1 MLESIIQFL
10 NLELSLLSYF
20 EKRHCL
26 STLVTT
32 DKGEVYPAEYLGEGN
47 YNKIDFDAYDGVSYF
62 RLTGQPNVERIEQK
76 YTPKPRVNVSF
87 PLRLVYA
94 VRKSKLSADDAYSF
108 DRVRTSIAKQLESDA
123 QDLVATLKAD
133 RIEINTG
140 NYNFNAKEV
149 WDEETAETGQYQPRM
164 DFIFAS
170 MDVDVIVTIKNDC
183 IVGECDGVSSD
194 ILQAIDF
201 CLRENFDR
209 LTQTQKDCISSF
221 LCGTPDPATVRNSDS
236 SYSTTVASGATLV
249 LPDITFTDS
258 DGSSSSVPSVQD
270 ITATPCGVIR
280 SVSLSVSDTTPNFGD
295 AVTLTAT
302 ASNITPTS
310 YLFFW
315 FDGTTIG
322 LIAEQASNIYNW
334 SVDSTLGSID
344 IYVIAT
350 DGTNEVVDV
359 QSVTVSSFQLL
370 DEYPNSQASYSLR
383 QLRSSATNCIRVRR
397 SSDNAQQDIGF
408 VGGVLDES
416 ALTTFV
422 GANDGFIVTWYDQQ
436 NSNDATQSTASQQPK
451 IVSSGVVI
459 TENGEPAIQFDG
471 SDDVLATASNP
482 YSDGLIALF
491 VVCKVTTPA
500 SNNGI
505 LDAATNVSFG
515 SSNGFRFDQF
525 SGNFRFG
532 TRTSGGASF
541 IQAAES
547 DATQTLRTAIKT
559 SAGRSTYLNGGASA
573 SDSQSGDVIFTSVP
587 SLYIGATLGSANFFG
602 GTMQEV
608 VTYNS
613 DQDSNRTGIE
623 TNINNF
629 YTIY

>member
-32 DKGEVYPAEYLGEGN
+32 DKGEVYPAEYIGEGN

-209 LTQTQKDCISSF
+209 LTQTQKDCISNF

-249 LPDITFTDS
+249 LPDITVTDS
-258 DGSSSSVPSVQD
+258 DGSTSTVPSVQD
-270 ITATPCGVIR
+270 VTCTPCPVVQGLTVDASTTTPALGDSVTITATP
-280 SVSLSVSDTTPNFGD
+280 T
-295 AVTLTAT
+295 
-302 ASNITPTS
+302 NITPTS
-310 YLFFW
+310 YTFYLPKI
-315 FDGTTIG
+315 D
-322 LIAEQASNIYNW
+322 
-334 SVDSTLGSID
+334 GSIETVTQAGNS
-344 IYVIAT
+344 YVWTAEGNGAVEVTVSAT
-350 DGTNEVVDV
+350 DGSDTVHSCVE
-359 QSVTVSSFQLL
+359 VTVDFPFVADDHTGMSFSYGLFKAASAYSGNCFQVQRSSDGAYLEVGWVNGCVADLASLRTWAGADEVKVTIWYDSTGNGNHLVQATAGEQVPISNYGGIQLL
-370 DEYPNSQASYSLR
+370 DNGLQFRDDVGFDMTSGGTNTPIGAARIDLYTVMEVRDFTIGIYTLFNRRTNSGFMMIGQSGSGANAYSNFGTPSYYVDG
-383 QLRSSATNCIRVRR
+383 SA
-397 SSDNAQQDIGF
+397 IGTTRGD
-408 VGGVLDES
+408 VYTALYQTGVKQVSVLDGD
-416 ALTTFV
+416 TTNGDWSIEFRIGELDFNTHWV
-422 GANDGFIVTWYDQQ
+422 G
-436 NSNDATQSTASQQPK
+436 TQSTLWAW
-451 IVSSGVVI
+451 VTDTSSI
-459 TENGEPAIQFDG
+459 
-471 SDDVLATASNP
+471 
-482 YSDGLIALF
+482 
-491 VVCKVTTPA
+491 
-500 SNNGI
+500 
-505 LDAATNVSFG
+505 
-515 SSNGFRFDQF
+515 
-525 SGNFRFG
+525 
-532 TRTSGGASF
+532 
-541 IQAAES
+541 
-547 DATQTLRTAIKT
+547 
-559 SAGRSTYLNGGASA
+559 RSTIEGKINALQAL
-573 SDSQSGDVIFTSVP
+573 DV
-587 SLYIGATLGSANFFG
+587 
-602 GTMQEV
+602 
-608 VTYNS
+608 
-613 DQDSNRTGIE
+613 D
-623 TNINNF
+623 
-629 YTIY
+629 